1 MSVAMSIDK
10 ESLRTLTA
18 DIVTAYVAS
27 NPVSFGDVAGLIGN
41 VYEALSGL
49 GRAAEEPPPDTRKG
63 AASARATIKPDYLVS
78 LIDGRRY
85 KMLRGH
91 LRRNGYT
98 PESYR
103 AAFALPRDYPMVSA
117 RYSELR
123 RAMALKIGL
132 GRRSKVPSPTP
143 AAKPRQTAKT

>member
-1 MSVAMSIDK
+1 MSLAVSIDK
-10 ESLRTLTA
+10 ETLRTLTA
-18 DIVTAYVAS
+18 DIVTAYVA
-27 NPVSFGDVAGLIGN
+27 NNHVSFGDVAGLIGY

-49 GRAAEEPPPDTRKG
+49 SRAAEEPPPEVIKG
-63 AASARATIKPDYLVS
+63 APSARATVKPDYLVS

-85 KMLRGH
+85 KA
-91 LRRNGYT
+91 LRRHLSSHGYT

-103 AAFALPRDYPMVSA
+103 AAFGLPRDYPMVSA

-132 GRRSKVPSPTP
+132 GRKPKAATSAALPHRTKV
-143 AAKPRQTAKT
+143 

>member
-1 MSVAMSIDK
+1 MSVDVSIDRK
-10 ESLRTLTA
+10 TLRTLTA
-18 DIVTAYVAS
+18 DIVTSYVA
-27 NPVSFGDVAGLIGN
+27 NNHVSFGDVAQLIGN

-49 GRAAEEPPPDTRKG
+49 GRAAEKPQPDTLKG

-91 LRRNGYT
+91 LRRHGYT

-103 AAFALPRDYPMVSA
+103 AAFGLPRDYPMVSP
-117 RYSELR
+117 RYSDMR

-132 GRRSKVPSPTP
+132 GRKPKAATAPSAPHRAKV
-143 AAKPRQTAKT
+143 